1 VLLGTLPPAAGA
13 GWVYLEAP
21 LPSLPDPPAAP
32 GGGQSVPELQLQLQ
46 LQWGLVSI
54 FLTGSSFARM
64 PPGSVSLD
72 DVTVK
77 GPTLPSAGEIIEG
90 FEAPGGWVPL
100 AHAGPVADQVERTT
114 QSARSGQAGLSY
126 SWDQG
131 GPGEAPRGA
140 LLPPGPFPLPAIGGP
155 TFQPGQEVR
164 VRAGRQVLP
173 VTIREVTSYFPTIDP
188 SLQPFL
194 LVSLGDYTKYLNRVG
209 GGGIDPPEEA
219 WVSVE
224 ETANR
229 DQVLRALGQHLPS
242 FASVRDGKAAAQL
255 AGRDPLA
262 GGGWDG
268 LTLIALGSLTVA
280 VVLALG
286 IHAVVS
292 VNTQRVDLAVVKALG
307 FSSRQLFLGLA
318 LERAVVTV
326 LALAAGSTLGFGLGQ
341 WVLGFLDL
349 TSSGRE
355 VIPPMLFIVRGWL
368 VGVVVLNLVVATLLS
383 VALAAWSASRLKA
396 FDILRTAG

>member
-1 VLLGTLPPAAGA
+1 VHAAGTSFD
-13 GWVYLEAP
+13 WLRDN
-21 LPSLPDPPAAP
+21 L
-32 GGGQSVPELQLQLQ
+32 
-46 LQWGLVSI
+46 GL
-54 FLTGSSFARM
+54 LKNNA
-64 PPGSVSLD
+64 
-72 DVTVK
+72 
-77 GPTLPSAGEIIEG
+77 EI
-90 FEAPGGWVPL
+90 
-100 AHAGPVADQVERTT
+100 D
-114 QSARSGQAGLSY
+114 
-126 SWDQG
+126 
-131 GPGEAPRGA
+131 A
-140 LLPPGPFPLPAIGGP
+140 LCRASTHRLWALPAIGGP
-155 TFQPGQEVR
+155 TFFPGQEVR

-173 VTIREVTSYFPTIDP
+173 LTIREVTTYFPTIDP

-194 LVSLGDYTKYLNRVG
+194 LVSLGDYTRYLNRVG
-209 GGGIDPPEEA
+209 GGGIEPPEEA
-219 WVSVE
+219 WLGVE

-229 DQVLRALGQHLPS
+229 DQVLRTLGQLLPS

-268 LTLIALGSLTVA
+268 LTLIALGSLTATVA
-280 VVLALG
+280 LALG

-318 LERAVVTV
+318 LERAVVAV
-326 LALAAGSTLGFGLGQ
+326 LALAAGSALGLWLGQ

-355 VIPPMLFIVRGWL
+355 VIPPMLFTVRGWL
-368 VGVVVLNLVVATLLS
+368 VGVVVLDLVVATLLS
-383 VALAAWSASRLKA
+383 VALAAWSARRLKA